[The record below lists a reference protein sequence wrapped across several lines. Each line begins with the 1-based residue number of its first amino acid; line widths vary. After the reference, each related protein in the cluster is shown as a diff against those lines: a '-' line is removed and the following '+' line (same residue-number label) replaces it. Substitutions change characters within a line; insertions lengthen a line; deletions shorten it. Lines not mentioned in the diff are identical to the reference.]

1 MSGPKKG
8 DIIVS
13 NDGYGEFQVVARTGD
28 DDTLRGDIRFRKI
41 NYDPFVDDD
50 WEKIKEFYTVK
61 QMGGRKTRRH
71 RKKSHRR
78 HKKSHRR

>member
-1 MSGPKKG
+1 VDLKKVI

-13 NDGYGEFQVVARTGD
+13 KDGDEFQVVARAGD
-28 DDTLRGDIRFRKI
+28 NDTISGDIRYRKI
-41 NYDPFVDDD
+41 NYDPFVDAN

-61 QMGGRKTRRH
+61 RMGGRKTRRH
-71 RKKSHRR
+71 RKKSHRH